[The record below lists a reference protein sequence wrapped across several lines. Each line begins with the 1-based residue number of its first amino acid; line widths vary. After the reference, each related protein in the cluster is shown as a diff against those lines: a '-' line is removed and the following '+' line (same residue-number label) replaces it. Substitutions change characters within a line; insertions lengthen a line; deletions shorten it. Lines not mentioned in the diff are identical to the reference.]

1 MAPVRY
7 MQRYKKHCKI
17 QFFFTENDA
26 NACTPEDMM
35 NLNLGYDE
43 TNESVYSPDKLLIGY
58 RGYRNKSLYCDDE
71 CFRIDYLTKITSGN
85 IDKDAMLTFVNKT
98 KLDIDDPG

>member
-1 MAPVRY
+1 
-7 MQRYKKHCKI
+7 MQNSI
-17 QFFFTENDA
+17 FTENDA

-43 TNESVYSPDKLLIGY
+43 TNESVYGPDKSLINYG
-58 RGYRNKSLYCDDE
+58 GYRNKSLHCDDE